1 MNDSGLGNTII
12 YLNSGLREPC
22 PLGQLIPG
30 LEVGIVGLLELLL
43 QQLQLLSLER
53 RSTASKLWTLV
64 VGAVRLAVFSG
75 RLRS

>member
-12 YLNSGLREPC
+12 YLNSGLREAG